1 MVQREWVEKDFY
13 KELGVASDASDSE
26 IKSVARKLMAENHPD
41 RNPNNPVAEERYKAV
56 GEAKDVLLDKA
67 KRKEYDETRR
77 LFANGGRRF
86 NGGGGGGNFGG
97 FGGDGAEFNLGDLF
111 DAAPQTG
118 GANIGDLF
126 GGLFGR
132 GAQQPRPS
140 RPRRGNDLETETEL
154 SFLEATKGVAMP
166 LRLTSPA
173 PCTNCHGSGARP
185 GTSPKVCPNCN
196 GAGVINRNQGA
207 FGFSEPCTECRGTG
221 SIIEEPCDECGG
233 KGATTRTRTI
243 NVRIPPGVEDGQRIR
258 LAGQGEAGLRGAPS
272 GDLFVTVHVRPDK
285 VFGRTGDDLTVT
297 VPVSFHELALGTT
310 LSVPTLEGKVGV
322 RVPKGTSD
330 GRILRVRGRGVPKR
344 AGGHGDLLVTVK
356 VAVPPTSKA
365 KPPRRSRPTPRPSGQ
380 AGSTRGPDGPV
391 RDEQEGRRSHLPD
404 LGRRGA
410 RGHAR
415 PDAADLRPAW
425 PGQSA
430 A

>member
-1 MVQREWVEKDFY
+1 MAQREWVEKDFY
-13 KELGVASDASDSE
+13 KELGVTSDATKDE
-26 IKSVARKLMAENHPD
+26 IKRAARKVLADNHPD
-41 RNPNNPVAEERYKAV
+41 RNPNNPAAEDRYKAAT
-56 GEAKDVLLDKA
+56 EAKEVLTDDT
-67 KRKEYDETRR
+67 KRAEYDETRR
-77 LFANGGRRF
+77 LFANGGFSRRF
-86 NGGGGGGNFGG
+86 GGGGGGGGFGG
-97 FGGDGAEFNLGDLF
+97 FGGDTSEFNLGDLF
-111 DAAPQTG
+111 DQAGQTG

-207 FGFSEPCTECRGTG
+207 FGFSEPCTDCRGTG
-221 SIIEEPCDECGG
+221 SIIEHPCDECSGTG
-233 KGATTRTRTI
+233 VSTRTRTI
-243 NVRIPPGVEDGQRIR
+243 NVRIPPGVTDGQRIR

-272 GDLFVTVHVRPDK
+272 GDLYVTVHVRPDK
-285 VFGRTGDDLTVT
+285 VFGRDGDDLTVT

-344 AGGHGDLLVTVK
+344 GSDAGHGDLLVTVK
-356 VAVPPTSKA
+356 VAVPPNLEGEAAEALEAYAKA
-365 KPPRRSRPTPRPSGQ
+365 ERASGFDPRAGW
-380 AGSTRGPDGPV
+380 AGS
-391 RDEQEGRRSHLPD
+391 L
-404 LGRRGA
+404 
-410 RGHAR
+410 
-415 PDAADLRPAW
+415 
-425 PGQSA
+425 
-430 A
+430 

>member
-1 MVQREWVEKDFY
+1 MAQREWVEKDFY
-13 KELGVASDASDSE
+13 KELGVSSDASADE
-26 IKSVARKLMAENHPD
+26 IKRAYRKLARDLHPD
-41 RNPNNPVAEERYKAV
+41 TNSDPGAAERFKAV
-56 GEAKDVLLDKA
+56 SEAHSVLSDPA

-77 LFANGGRRF
+77 LFA
-86 NGGGGGGNFGG
+86 GGGFGRGGFTGGNFGG
-97 FGGDGAEFNLGDLF
+97 FGVYGSDGAEFNLNDLF
-111 DAAPQTG
+111 DAAGQTG

-132 GAQQPRPS
+132 GAQPRPS

-154 SFLEATKGVAMP
+154 SFMEATKGVAMP

-196 GAGVINRNQGA
+196 GSGVVSRNQGA
-207 FGFSEPCTECRGTG
+207 FGFSEPCAECRGSG
-221 SIIEEPCDECGG
+221 SIIEHPCDECQGTG
-233 KGATTRTRTI
+233 VTTRTRTI

-272 GDLFVTVHVRPDK
+272 GDLYVTVHVKPDK
-285 VFGRTGDDLTVT
+285 VFGRDGNDLTVT
-297 VPVSFHELALGTT
+297 VPVSFSELALGTT

-344 AGGHGDLLVTVK
+344 SGGHGDLLVTVK
-356 VAVPPTSKA
+356 VAVPPKLEGEAAEALEAYAKA
-365 KPPRRSRPTPRPSGQ
+365 ERASGFDPR
-380 AGSTRGPDGPV
+380 AGWA
-391 RDEQEGRRSHLPD
+391 
-404 LGRRGA
+404 GA
-410 RGHAR
+410 
-415 PDAADLRPAW
+415 
-425 PGQSA
+425 
-430 A
+430 

>member
-1 MVQREWVEKDFY
+1 MAQREWVEKDFY
-13 KELGVASDASDSE
+13 KELGVSSDASDKA
-26 IKSVARKLMAENHPD
+26 IKQAYRKLASELHPD
-41 RNPNNPVAEERYKAV
+41 KNPGGAERFKAV
-56 GEAKDVLLDKA
+56 SEAYSVLSDDA

-77 LFANGGRRF
+77 LFANGGFGRGRF
-86 NGGGGGGNFGG
+86 GGGGNFGG
-97 FGGDGAEFNLGDLF
+97 FGGDGVEFNLNDLF
-111 DAAPQTG
+111 DAAGQTG

-196 GAGVINRNQGA
+196 GSGVINRNQGA
-207 FGFSEPCTECRGTG
+207 FGFSEPCTECRGSG
-221 SIIEEPCDECGG
+221 SIIEHPCQEC
-233 KGATTRTRTI
+233 KGTGVITRTRTI

-272 GDLFVTVHVRPDK
+272 GDLYVTVHVRPDK
-285 VFGRTGDDLTVT
+285 VFGRDGDDLTVS

-344 AGGHGDLLVTVK
+344 SGGHGDLLVTVK
-356 VAVPPTSKA
+356 VAVPPNLEGEAAEALEAYAKA
-365 KPPRRSRPTPRPSGQ
+365 ERASGFDPRANW
-380 AGSTRGPDGPV
+380 AGK
-391 RDEQEGRRSHLPD
+391 
-404 LGRRGA
+404 
-410 RGHAR
+410 
-415 PDAADLRPAW
+415 
-425 PGQSA
+425 
-430 A
+430 